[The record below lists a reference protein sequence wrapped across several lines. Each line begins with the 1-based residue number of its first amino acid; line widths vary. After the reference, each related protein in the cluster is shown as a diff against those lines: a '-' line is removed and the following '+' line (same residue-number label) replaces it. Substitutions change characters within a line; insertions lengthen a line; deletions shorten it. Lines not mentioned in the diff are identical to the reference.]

1 MEILKSYE
9 RFSCMYSACMKSLDI
24 EMCTIEQGVRKKIS
38 PKKNKIIFILQGYLG
53 FRYKDFYEKKAGKG
67 DFFFIP
73 SNGEFN
79 LTALNECCI
88 LIMRLPGGGVICESC
103 NVQQLYKNET
113 KATEKE
119 GNKTTDINMLK
130 INPLLWY
137 FLNGLSESIKNGL
150 NCKSYFDNKIKEM
163 LIILKASYP
172 KKELQSFFSLIL
184 GPNMA
189 FMEYVRAH
197 HGKYNSV
204 AEFAQAMGMTPK
216 NFSVVFAKVFKE
228 TPRRWMAKE
237 KAKLVYAELRSGNK
251 SIVQIADEQGFSSQ
265 QHLCKFCQREFGK
278 SPNKIRN
285 EAKSIKI

>member
-1 MEILKSYE
+1 MEMLKSHE

-88 LIMRLPGGGVICESC
+88 LIMRLPGGGVICESS

-130 INPLLWY
+130 INQ
-137 FLNGLSESIKNGL
+137 F
-150 NCKSYFDNKIKEM
+150 
-163 LIILKASYP
+163 
-172 KKELQSFFSLIL
+172 
-184 GPNMA
+184 
-189 FMEYVRAH
+189 
-197 HGKYNSV
+197 
-204 AEFAQAMGMTPK
+204 
-216 NFSVVFAKVFKE
+216 
-228 TPRRWMAKE
+228 
-237 KAKLVYAELRSGNK
+237 
-251 SIVQIADEQGFSSQ
+251 
-265 QHLCKFCQREFGK
+265 
-278 SPNKIRN
+278 
-285 EAKSIKI
+285 